1 MSIHTFDDYME
12 DLQGFRSRR
21 DRLRDY
27 FDERRIDIVINFM
40 RSAYEQGCE
49 DSKEY
54 SNEDE

>member
-1 MSIHTFDDYME
+1 MNTFDDYINEM
-12 DLQGFRSRR
+12 QGFRSRK
-21 DRLRDY
+21 DRIRDY

-54 SNEDE
+54 SNVDE